1 VDNSFKVKRLK
12 MAKKPVAAAAVLS
25 QRSRRAPHVLHSA
38 SSTYDWQ
45 QRVDGIVAGTRL
57 AFTFCALLAIIV
69 DLSDPARNAPP
80 IHGIV
85 LVYAC
90 YSVGTM
96 ALAWSSA
103 ASLSQRAR
111 FGTQVVDVIVALL
124 LIVLSG
130 GPQSPFSTLIV
141 FPLLSASLR
150 WKWRGAIWT
159 GGSLLAVYGGVVLH
173 MLPSR
178 GRAEQDLN
186 SLIIAGAYLVAVTLI
201 LAYLSRQGDRI
212 QREMGA
218 VAAWKPSQSDE
229 VDGPL
234 RDLLGH
240 VASVV
245 DAPRVLLVW
254 QVVDQPLMTLALW
267 TQGQFRST
275 TDVPTVLEPSVAEP
289 LRDRNFLCRD
299 AAQSNTRVVCMTHGE
314 LSHWR
319 GSPLGDGF
327 CSAFTIRAVMAVN
340 LDHPLLRGRLFVL
353 DKPAATSD
361 DLALVTVV
369 ARQVENTLEND
380 YRARRLRESTLALE
394 RNRVAGELH
403 DGVLQ
408 WLAAAALRLEAIR
421 NRLAAD
427 RTAGLDEV
435 HELQTMIMHQQ
446 RELRS
451 FVRELKTGRSP
462 NDFGVGDLLTIL
474 AFRIEQEWQLAV
486 KLDLKLQ
493 PERFEGSISPELA
506 REIHH
511 IVREALVNTARHTL
525 ASLAC
530 VSVRLEGG
538 WVRITV
544 EDNGQGFPFRG
555 RFEDA
560 ELAER
565 GLGPVML
572 RQRVAAL
579 GGRLVI
585 ETGEGGARLEI
596 DLPQPGTVGGVNPAG
611 SRPNPASVS
620 TVSGPLSP
628 GSQRESRRIGLRRIR
643 GHRSTR

>member
-1 VDNSFKVKRLK
+1 
-12 MAKKPVAAAAVLS
+12 MATEPVAEAGSAVLS
-25 QRSRRAPHVLHSA
+25 KRSRRARHVLRGA

-45 QRVDGIVAGTRL
+45 QRIDGLVAGTRL
-57 AFTFCALLAIIV
+57 GFTFCAFLAINP
-69 DLSDPARNAPP
+69 SDPVRNAPP
-80 IHGIV
+80 ILGIV
-85 LVYAC
+85 LVYAL
-90 YSVGTM
+90 YSMSTM

-111 FGTQVVDVIVALL
+111 FGTQVIDVGVAIV
-124 LIVLSG
+124 LIALSG
-130 GPQSPFSTLIV
+130 GTHSLFSSLVV

-150 WKWRGAIWT
+150 WKWRGAICA
-159 GGSLLAVYGGVVLH
+159 GGSLLASYGGIALYTI
-173 MLPSR
+173 LSR
-178 GRAEQDLN
+178 GRAEPELN
-186 SLIIAGAYLVAVTLI
+186 SFIIAGAYLVAVTAI
-201 LAYLSRQGDRI
+201 LAYLGCHDDRI

-245 DAPRVLLVW
+245 DAPRVLLFW
-254 QVVDQPLMTLALW
+254 QVVDQPLMTMALW
-267 TQGQFRST
+267 THGQFHST
-275 TDVPTVLEPSVAEP
+275 ADVSATLEPPVAAP
-289 LRDRNFLCRD
+289 LRDRNFVCPD
-299 AAQSNTRVVCMTHGE
+299 AAQSNARVVCMTHGQPWC
-314 LSHWR
+314 WR

-327 CSAFTIRAVMAVN
+327 RSAFAIHAVMAVC
-340 LDHPLLRGRLFVL
+340 LDRPLLRGRLFVL

-361 DLALVTVV
+361 DLVLATVV
-369 ARQVENTLEND
+369 ARQVENVLEHD
-380 YRARRLRESTLALE
+380 YLARRLRETTLALE
-394 RNRVAGELH
+394 RNRVARELH

-408 WLAAAALRLEAIR
+408 GLAAAALRLEAIR
-421 NRLAAD
+421 SRLAVD
-427 RTAGLDEV
+427 RTAALDGI
-435 HELQTMIMHQQ
+435 HELQTMISHQQ
-446 RELRS
+446 RELRL
-451 FVRELKTGRSP
+451 FVRELKTGRGAS
-462 NDFGVGDLLTIL
+462 DWGLGDLLTML

-493 PERFEGSISPELA
+493 PERFEASISPELA

-511 IVREALVNTARHTL
+511 TVREALVNTARHTL

-544 EDNGQGFPFRG
+544 ADNGQGFPFRG
-555 RFEDA
+555 RFEDT
-560 ELAER
+560 ELVER

-585 ETGEGGARLEI
+585 ETGDDGARLEI
-596 DLPQPGTVGGVNPAG
+596 DLPQHGTVRGVDPA
-611 SRPNPASVS
+611 SPRPRPASVS
-620 TVSGPLSP
+620 AMSGPLSP
-628 GSQRESRRIGLRRIR
+628 GSQEPRKEDSHHIR